1 MYGIELYDD
10 VVTKK
15 HNMSLTIFFNLKKF
29 LMLPFGVILN
39 FQTVIL
45 LGWVLLLVQEMH
57 VLACVTQGH
66 MEKLPPCCF
75 HAHNHPAF

>member
-45 LGWVLLLVQEMH
+45 LG
-57 VLACVTQGH
+57 
-66 MEKLPPCCF
+66 
-75 HAHNHPAF
+75 